1 MPPDSPS
8 DISASAGARVLVA
21 DDEPGLVRGLR
32 RQLERGGYAVLE
44 ASDVALGR
52 AQLVHEPEVVLLDLR
67 LGGASGLQL
76 LPELRERRPG
86 TEVRVLAGLPS
97 IESAVA

>member
-8 DISASAGARVLVA
+8 DICASPVPRVLVA

-44 ASDVALGR
+44 ASDVALVR
-52 AQLVHEPEVVLLDLR
+52 AQLAQVS
-67 LGGASGLQL
+67 LGESGGIRDEIGA
-76 LPELRERRPG
+76 RPD
-86 TEVRVLAGLPS
+86 TLE
-97 IESAVA
+97 